1 MTARIRASCG
11 DDPGKARRMTKPLFC
26 WYLLALTMLFGGA
39 SLINLGSAY
48 DPLDPAFGTARMV
61 LVAGSLAALSP
72 FLPAAVARFDTAT
85 KGMILILLWLAFGT
99 VCLISSVATN
109 DDVGAL
115 ASTLWILIGVPIVFF
130 VGLPG
135 ALGKSA
141 GKLVV
146 LALLISH
153 TAYIVVSL
161 YLYPDVQFL
170 YKGIFGHPNETGVTA
185 AVVATCSLAWIVEC
199 VRLGTFVGWV
209 RAALGILFG
218 GSSFLVAVSGSRT
231 SLTALMVTAATATI
245 VCTRLLHRGRMLWM
259 LAGGLGI
266 SSIATALFP
275 QLDVAEQI
283 WQKNTQQVMK
293 GDILSKRTDI
303 WAKVIDDMQ
312 VLGNGSAYFPETV
325 GISSHNSLM
334 HIVGEHG
341 PIAALFMICIAG
353 LGMMRAWHH
362 AVRGRGRGSFVAAPL
377 LISVCFWVLSM
388 GEGIF
393 GSLGTGITL
402 AYILSIGMV
411 IPNETNI
418 PVTPPPRCER
428 RFLQK
433 AV

>member
-1 MTARIRASCG
+1 MTR
-11 DDPGKARRMTKPLFC
+11 PLFC

-48 DPLDPAFGTARMV
+48 DPLDPAFSTARMV
-61 LVAGSLAALSP
+61 LVAGSLACLSP

-85 KGMILILLWLAFGT
+85 KGMILILLWLAFGA
-99 VCLISSVATN
+99 VCLVSSVATN

-115 ASTLWILIGVPIVFF
+115 ASTLWILIGIPIVFF

-135 ALGKSA
+135 AFGKSA

-161 YLYPDVQFL
+161 YLYPNVQFL
-170 YKGIFGHPNETGVTA
+170 YKGIFGHPNETGITA
-185 AVVATCSLAWIVEC
+185 TVVAACSLAWIVER
-199 VRLGTFVGWV
+199 VRIGALGGWARASLGT
-209 RAALGILFG
+209 LFG
-218 GSSFLVAVSGSRT
+218 GSSFLVVVSGSRT
-231 SLTALMVTAATATI
+231 SLMALIITTATATI
-245 VCTRLLHRGRMLWM
+245 VGTRLLHRKRMFWM
-259 LAGGLGI
+259 LAGGLGCF
-266 SSIATALFP
+266 SVGTAFFP
-275 QLDVAEQI
+275 RLDFAEQI

-312 VLGNGSAYFPETV
+312 VWGNGSAYFPETV

-341 PIAALFMICIAG
+341 PIAAFFMICVAG
-353 LGMMRAWHH
+353 LGMMRAWHQ
-362 AVRGRGRGSFVAAPL
+362 AVGDRGRCSFAAAPL

-393 GSLGTGITL
+393 GSVGTGLSL
-402 AYILSIGMV
+402 AYLLSIGILIAGDTKV
-411 IPNETNI
+411 VVSPSPQRGRHI
-418 PVTPPPRCER
+418 
-428 RFLQK
+428 LQN
-433 AV
+433 V